1 MIKKTMI
8 LIAKR
13 HQEWI
18 YMAKSLG
25 LKQVIAEDIVQE
37 MYIKIQLKLEKG
49 LDITYE
55 DDINTFYI
63 YKTLKSLFIDL
74 KRKGKNITIYSMDE
88 VRPENNEKRIN
99 IQSYT
104 TDINYDEAYEKI
116 QNELSGM
123 YWYDRKVFEIIN
135 GQESIAELSRKSKIP
150 YYSLYNTY
158 NKVKIKLKKLLII
171 IVIIILL

>member
-1 MIKKTMI
+1 MVKKTMI
-8 LIAKR
+8 LIAER

-116 QNELSGM
+116 QKELSGM
-123 YWYDRKVFEIIN
+123 YWYDRKVFELYYYEGNTLDSLAKKTGI
-135 GQESIAELSRKSKIP
+135 SRN
-150 YYSLYNTY
+150 SLFTTID
-158 NKVKIKLKKLLII
+158 KVREILKKELADE
-171 IVIIILL
+171 